1 MFHLDPQTPS
11 KKRNIS
17 EWAEG
22 ELRGKTAKTWFSMVL
37 GGGKVKLELTQ
48 LISEW
53 AEGELREKKL
63 RLWDQKNMQ
72 NLFLGQLGAQYKMW
86 IHSSDTFK
94 NHYQLKNRTVTK
106 SNLLPV
112 FTLKTRIRKWLLKVT
127 WWLAKIVHTVQYC
140 LEYNPPKL
148 PEINSH
154 TIQNVFYTLR
164 IIVKQ

>member
-1 MFHLDPQTPS
+1 MKQRELSQGCSILPPAPQKS
-11 KKRNIS
+11 NIS

-37 GGGKVKLELTQ
+37 GGGKVKLKLTQ

-94 NHYQLKNRTVTK
+94 NHYQLKNPTVTK

-127 WWLAKIVHTVQYC
+127 WCHSVHLLLGECSTEALLYSLGRGERVD
-140 LEYNPPKL
+140 
-148 PEINSH
+148 
-154 TIQNVFYTLR
+154 
-164 IIVKQ
+164 